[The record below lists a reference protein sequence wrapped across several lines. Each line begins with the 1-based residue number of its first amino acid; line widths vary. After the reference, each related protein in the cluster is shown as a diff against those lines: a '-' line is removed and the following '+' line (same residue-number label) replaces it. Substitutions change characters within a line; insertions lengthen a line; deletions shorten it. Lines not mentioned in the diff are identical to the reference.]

1 MKTLKLL
8 GFLLLLANMVYSQQV
23 PRDKVVVE
31 IGTGTWCY
39 YCPGAAMG
47 ADDLVANGKEVAI
60 VEYHGGGVDPFIN
73 EYSSARIAYY
83 GVTGYPTAY
92 FDGGNAVVGGNHT
105 NSMYSTYLT
114 KYNQRIN
121 VPSSFTIDM
130 AGSKSGPQSYQV
142 AVTLNK
148 VDAITYDNVVLH
160 FVVTESEI
168 PYNWQGMTDVNFV
181 ERLMIPN
188 QSGSDLDFSTSNTNQ
203 LAFNFSLESTW
214 VAAHCEV
221 VVFIQNPA
229 TKEIY
234 QGTVRDLSEFDITNN
249 IDASIVNTAF
259 PKTICQDHFMP
270 KVKLGNYGVD
280 NLTSVDIIM
289 QVNNEPAVTFNWT
302 GNLVYSQSEIVEL
315 PELTFTIQEQNSVTI
330 NLENPNGQTDQFP
343 LNNNRNLVLADAT
356 PVTSPLSLA
365 LKLDENPGETSWTL
379 LNSDGIALYSGGPY
393 TQANQF
399 IVQSFVLSGIDCY
412 TFVIYDSGGD
422 GLTGQGLYKLAY
434 QGSTIFAEGKSF
446 GFEDQ
451 VQFSIGLTGVDEISA
466 SEDFSVTPNPVKDDA
481 VVAFE
486 LKQNSPVQL
495 RVYNAIGEL
504 VYETTEKTYTSGNH
518 QINFKNKNLNA
529 GILFFQLKAG
539 EDVFTKKV
547 VVSE

>member
-1 MKTLKLL
+1 
-8 GFLLLLANMVYSQQV
+8 
-23 PRDKVVVE
+23 
-31 IGTGTWCY
+31 
-39 YCPGAAMG
+39 
-47 ADDLVANGKEVAI
+47 
-60 VEYHGGGVDPFIN
+60 
-73 EYSSARIAYY
+73 
-83 GVTGYPTAY
+83 
-92 FDGGNAVVGGNHT
+92 
-105 NSMYSTYLT
+105 
-114 KYNQRIN
+114 
-121 VPSSFTIDM
+121 
-130 AGSKSGPQSYQV
+130 
-142 AVTLNK
+142 
-148 VDAITYDNVVLH
+148 
-160 FVVTESEI
+160 
-168 PYNWQGMTDVNFV
+168 
-181 ERLMIPN
+181 
-188 QSGSDLDFSTSNTNQ
+188 
-203 LAFNFSLESTW
+203 
-214 VAAHCEV
+214 
-221 VVFIQNPA
+221 
-229 TKEIY
+229 
-234 QGTVRDLSEFDITNN
+234 
-249 IDASIVNTAF
+249 
-259 PKTICQDHFMP
+259 MP

-289 QVNNEPAVTFNWT
+289 QVNYDTAVTFNWT
-302 GNLVYSQSEIVEL
+302 GNIVYSQSEIVEL

-379 LNSDGIALYSGGPY
+379 LNSVGIALYSGGPY

-466 SEDFSVTPNPVKDDA
+466 SEVFSVTPNPVKDNA